1 MCCRVADD
9 ISRRIT
15 EQERYEQQLFD
26 MEYWDGETIR
36 SVRDVRGSLLKYML
50 TLQDATAVNSFSRQ
64 LTIIEMVSARN
75 KR

>member
-26 MEYWDGETIR
+26 MEYWEGETIR
-36 SVRDVRGSLLKYML
+36 SVRNVRSSLLKYLL
-50 TLQDATAVNSFSRQ
+50 TLQDATDVNSFARQ
-64 LTIIEMVSARN
+64 LTIIEMVSDEN
-75 KR
+75 K